1 MMPVRFFVTVLIGI
15 VGALLFLKMKV
26 PAGAMVG
33 AIVFVGIFQITSDMG
48 YFPRIIKVAVQ
59 AIAGGF
65 IGQRI
70 TAADVRQMK
79 QIIKPALQL
88 FLGIVCLS
96 VCTGLLIYHFAP
108 VDIQTAL
115 LSSMPGGVTD
125 IALISADLGAN
136 PAQSTALQLVRY
148 LIAILILPQVNMR
161 ICARHDTA
169 SDPAGSGEVP
179 SKAPKGNRRQM
190 LTTLVII
197 AAASILGK
205 LSGFPAG
212 ALVFPMLAV
221 AAYNIRTGKA
231 YLPKPMKLAAQCCA
245 GINIGVTVTLQE
257 ILLFRVLALPAVL
270 VAINCIL
277 VNYLLAFL
285 IYKTNK
291 EIDLATALFACV
303 PAGLSDMALIS
314 LEQGGDAPK
323 VAVLQLVRYLCVM
336 AFMPS
341 LIRLFTLWYPF

>member
-1 MMPVRFFVTVLIGI
+1 MMPVRFLITVLIGI
-15 VGALLFLKMKV
+15 AGALLFLKLKV

-33 AIVFVGIFQITSDMG
+33 AIVFVGIFQITSDLG
-48 YFPRIIKVAVQ
+48 YFPKIIKVAVQ

-70 TAADVRQMK
+70 AASDVREMRK
-79 QIIKPALQL
+79 IIRPALQL
-88 FLGIVCLS
+88 FGGIVCLS
-96 VCTGLLIYHFAP
+96 VCTGLLIHHFAP
-108 VDIQTAL
+108 VDIQTSL
-115 LSSMPGGVTD
+115 LSAMPGGVTD

-161 ICARHDTA
+161 ICARYDTA
-169 SDPAGSGEVP
+169 AEGPGNADLPK
-179 SKAPKGNRRQM
+179 KAAKGNRRQM
-190 LTTLVII
+190 LITLAII
-197 AAASILGK
+197 AVSSILCK

-221 AAYNIRTGKA
+221 AAYNIKTGKA
-231 YLPKPMKLAAQCCA
+231 YLPKPMKLMAQCCA
-245 GINIGVTVTLQE
+245 GINIGVTITLHE
-257 ILLFRVLALPAVL
+257 ILQFRALALPVAL

-291 EIDLATALFACV
+291 DMDLATSLFACV

>member
-1 MMPVRFFVTVLIGI
+1 MLPKFLITVLIGI
-15 VGALLFLKMKV
+15 LGAYLFLKMRV

-33 AIVFVGIFQITSDMG
+33 AIIFVGAFQIFSGSG
-48 YFPRIIKVAVQ
+48 YFPKIIKVAVQ

-70 TAADVRQMK
+70 AASDIK
-79 QIIKPALQL
+79 QLRLILKPSIQL
-88 FLGIVCLS
+88 FLGIVIMS
-96 VCTGLLIYHFAP
+96 VCTGLLIHHLAP

-115 LSSMPGGVTD
+115 LSAMPGGVTD
-125 IALISADLGAN
+125 IALISSDLGAD

-161 ICARHDTA
+161 LCAHLD
-169 SDPAGSGEVP
+169 
-179 SKAPKGNRRQM
+179 KAKHTKEEALQQSSTKHGTRKQ
-190 LTTLVII
+190 TIYTLLII
-197 AAASILGK
+197 AAAGIAGK

-212 ALVFPMLAV
+212 ALVFPMLSV
-221 AAYNIRTGKA
+221 AAYNVKTGQA
-231 YLPKPMKLAAQCCA
+231 YLPKPMKLVAQCCA
-245 GINIGVTVTLQE
+245 GINIGVTITLQD
-257 ILLFRVLALPAVL
+257 ILQFRTLLLPVVL

-277 VNYLLAFL
+277 VNYLLALL

-291 EIDLATALFACV
+291 EMDLATSLFACV

-341 LIRLFTLWYPF
+341 LIRLFAAWYPF